1 MRRRR
6 HRQRDH
12 RRGAELTQF
21 DVLIVGTGH
30 AGSTAA
36 IQLRQLGYG
45 GSIGLLGAE
54 PCLPYE
60 RPPLS
65 KDYLSG
71 KKSREDI
78 LFRPRAFWA
87 ERHITLI
94 PGERVETVDPAERS
108 VRCSSGAEFR
118 YGDLVWTAGGRP
130 KSIPGAHVIRSLAD
144 VDALRAQLPSA
155 KRILII
161 GGGYIGLE
169 AAAVLTGLG
178 KQVTLAEAADRVLA
192 RCAAEPLSRFLEA
205 EHRARGVDLRLNTPD
220 IDASGFDLVIAGI
233 GITPNADPLL
243 EAGAEGGDGV
253 LVDHHCR
260 TSLPHV
266 WAAGDC
272 ALHRNPFGPAHLIRI
287 ESVQNASDMA
297 TTVARALAGQPQPYR
312 SIPWFWSNQYDLRL
326 QTVGL
331 SHGHD
336 EVLVRGDPVSHKFA
350 VIYRRHGRVI
360 ALDCINNVRDYVQGR
375 ALIES
380 GVEVQPALLT
390 DPDCPLKSLLES

>member
-6 HRQRDH
+6 DRQRDH
-12 RRGAELTQF
+12 RRGAELKQF

-36 IQLRQLGYG
+36 IQLRQLGYA
-45 GSIGLLGAE
+45 GSIGLLGEE

-65 KDYLSG
+65 KDYLAG
-71 KKSREDI
+71 KKSADDI
-78 LFRPRAFWA
+78 LFRPRDFWS
-87 ERHITLI
+87 ERDITLI
-94 PGERVETVDPAERS
+94 PGERVIAVDPSDRFIG
-108 VRCSSGAEFR
+108 CSSGVELS
-118 YGDLVWTAGGRP
+118 YGDLVWTAGGCP
-130 KSIPGAHVIRSLAD
+130 KRIPGAHVIRSLAD
-144 VDALRAQLPSA
+144 VDALCAALPSA
-155 KRILII
+155 TRILIV

-169 AAAVLTGLG
+169 AAAVLSGLG
-178 KQVTLAEAADRVLA
+178 KQVTLTEAADRVLA
-192 RCAAEPLSRFLEA
+192 RCAAEPLARFLEA
-205 EHRARGVDLRLNTPD
+205 EHRARGIDLRLNTPD

-233 GITPNADPLL
+233 GITPNAEPLL
-243 EAGAEGGDGV
+243 AAGAEGGDGV
-253 LVDHHCR
+253 LVDDHCR

-272 ALHRNPFGPAHLIRI
+272 ALHRNPFGPPDPIRI

-297 TTVARALAGQPQPYR
+297 ATIARALTGQPQPYR
-312 SIPWFWSNQYDLRL
+312 AIPWFWSNQYDIRL

-336 EVLVRGDPVSHKFA
+336 EVLVRGDPATRKFA
-350 VIYRRHGRVI
+350 VIYRRTGRVI

-380 GVEVQPALLT
+380 GVQVDAALLT
-390 DPDCPLKSLLES
+390 DPDRPLKSLLES